1 MKLTDILLLSLSAAL
16 VIVGTHQTIVGG
28 IAFSYPIFMLAVALL
43 FWYKYRKNNATQSDT
58 DKPVKPIQTKT
69 KKRN

>member
-28 IAFSYPIFMLAVALL
+28 ITFSYPIFMAAVALL
-43 FWYKYRKNNATQSDT
+43 FWYKYRKNNAAQSPQ
-58 DKPVKPIQTKT
+58 DKPIKPAPPKT
-69 KKRN
+69 KKLK